1 MYISSDGDESVV
13 KITANGLVF
22 STDNGETWKPF
33 GYHANAYFG
42 KYGVDD
48 AIDSVRYATEIVDST
63 GVIHNTFKQYAREDL
78 IKKAFNNLEGEDC
91 CRYCRYKDECHGM
104 TSNGRGEPVYP
115 ACADMNV
122 EDYLDY
128 EVFKEEYLEY
138 EKFKEDYLREFKEEK
153 IMNILEIYK
162 SRKAKAIDQ
171 EYEEKRESIENNNE
185 IINRYNE
192 ITNTFRAN
200 MDEFA
205 NEEKVKASGLIQQTP
220 YFDNYRYELNR
231 FKVNELFE
239 DIDEDRKVKIAKL
252 DELINEV
259 KAMMDIVPH
268 GESYD
273 AKIIE
278 ILKNYEILDKKGKIN
293 A

>member
-1 MYISSDGDESVV
+1 MYISSDGGESVV
-13 KITANGLVF
+13 KITANGLAF

-33 GYHANAYFG
+33 GYRA
-42 KYGVDD
+42 DD
-48 AIDSVRYATEIVDST
+48 VIDSVRYATEIVDST

-91 CRYCRYKDECHGM
+91 CQYCRYKDECHGM

-115 ACADMNV
+115 ACADMDV

-128 EVFKEEYLEY
+128 EAFKEEYLEY

-171 EYEEKRESIENNNE
+171 AYEEKRERLLDSNEVINRYSE
-185 IINRYNE
+185 IIN
-192 ITNTFRAN
+192 TFQAS

-205 NEEKVKASGLIQQTP
+205 NEEKVKASGLITQTP
-220 YFDNYRYELNR
+220 YFDNYRYELNES
-231 FKVNELFE
+231 KVSELFVE
-239 DIDEDRKVKIAKL
+239 IDKERHDKFQELDR
-252 DELINEV
+252 LIDEV

-268 GESYD
+268 GENYD